1 MQQMWKKTDDPKTS
15 FDEAAPESRQAEAP
29 PSASRAPAAA
39 SRQSASIGPS
49 ITIRGDIT
57 GEEDL
62 VVHGRIEGTL
72 TLPDNNIVIGADGQ
86 VKANLNATKI
96 TVEGHVSGDLNSS
109 ERVVIRQ
116 SGRVEGNITA
126 PRVVLEDGCRFKGA
140 VEMNMD
146 SSAAARKSG
155 AGPVVGGRSEGAA
168 KVADIPGGDSK
179 VVRASGGS

>member
-15 FDEAAPESRQAEAP
+15 FDEAAPESPQADTP
-29 PSASRAPAAA
+29 PPASRAPTAT

-72 TLPDNNIVIGADGQ
+72 TLPDNNIVVGADGQ

-96 TVEGHVSGDLNSS
+96 TVEGHVTGDLIGS
-109 ERVVIRQ
+109 ERVLIRQ

-126 PRVVLEDGCRFKGA
+126 PRVVLEDGCRFKGS

-146 SSAAARKSG
+146 SGAGGRKSVTG
-155 AGPVVGGRSEGAA
+155 SRPDATA
-168 KVADIPGGDSK
+168 KVADMPGGDSK
-179 VVRASGGS
+179 VVRASSGS